1 MHHVISFLLRI
12 AYAAAF
18 GFILVW
24 HTEDIFKYIPQL
36 LGGLLMLECVAQL
49 LELFYLKTKT
59 QVASGFFIVPCL
71 ILLYGLCLIFFCSID
86 IDANAR
92 VQEIF
97 APSAGMSWL
106 TLEMQTGGVCCLA
119 FIISEIVTS
128 IVFFKPLYRPEA
140 FAEERRKQKEAQKAL
155 EEQQARL
162 AAEEAKKMQ
171 EISAQGDGSQRS
183 QMQ

>member
-1 MHHVISFLLRI
+1 MHHAISFLLRI

-24 HTEDIFKYIPQL
+24 HTEDIIKYIPQL

-49 LELFYLKTKT
+49 LELFFLKAKT
-59 QVASGFFIVPCL
+59 TVANGFFIGPGI
-71 ILLYGLCLIFFCSID
+71 ILFYGLFLIFCCSLD

-92 VQEIF
+92 IQEIF
-97 APSAGMSWL
+97 SPTAGMSWL

-119 FIISEIVTS
+119 FIVSEIVIS

-140 FAEERRKQKEAQKAL
+140 FAEELRQKKIQ
-155 EEQQARL
+155 EEERARL
-162 AAEEAKKMQ
+162 AQLEAEKRAQ
-171 EISAQGDGSQRS
+171 ELATNGGTQAQ
-183 QMQ
+183 QMNE

>member
-1 MHHVISFLLRI
+1 MHHAISFLLRI

-24 HTEDIFKYIPQL
+24 HTEDIIVYLPKL

-49 LELFYLKTKT
+49 LELFYLKAKTK
-59 QVASGFFIVPCL
+59 VSSGFFFLPIL
-71 ILLYGLCLIFFCSID
+71 ILVYGLFLIFFCKLD
-86 IDANAR
+86 IDNNAR

-106 TLEMQTGGVCCLA
+106 TVEMQTAGICCLA
-119 FIISEIVTS
+119 FIISEIVIS
-128 IVFFKPLYRPEA
+128 IAFFKPLYRPEA
-140 FAEERRKQKEAQKAL
+140 FAEERRQQREAQKAL
-155 EEQQARL
+155 EEQQARQ
-162 AAEEAKKMQ
+162 AAVEAQKMR
-171 EISAQGDGSQRS
+171 EANAAGEGTQRS